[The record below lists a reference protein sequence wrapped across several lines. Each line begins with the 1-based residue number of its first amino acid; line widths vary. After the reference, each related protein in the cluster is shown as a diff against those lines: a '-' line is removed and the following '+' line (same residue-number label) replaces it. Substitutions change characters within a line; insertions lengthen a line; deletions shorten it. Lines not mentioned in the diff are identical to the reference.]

1 MTTFTEAQQA
11 LIDRYRDINTDHEW
25 WECTYECFK
34 ERMEAIGI
42 EVDQMYFSGFWSQG
56 DGACFEGQVSNW
68 GLFLKSLGITNGVLV
83 EFARDHWAFS
93 VKHRGHYYHE
103 NCTVFDA
110 DMPNP
115 DGEDDEWFIEQYSP
129 YKVDDFRSVAWLA
142 VLKEFDFS
150 SMEKTF
156 RDAFKDHMRQ
166 LYKDLEAE
174 YDDLTSDEA
183 VWDSIVANELD
194 DELEET
200 CD

>member
-1 MTTFTEAQQA
+1 MNTFTEAQQA

-25 WECTYECFK
+25 WDSTYAAFK

-42 EVDQMYFSGFWSQG
+42 RVDRMYFSGFRAQG
-56 DGACFEGQVSNW
+56 DGACFEGWVAGWS
-68 GLFLKSLGITNGVLV
+68 LFLKSLGYDNPILIRHA
-83 EFARDHWAFS
+83 EQYWSFS
-93 VKHRGHYYHE
+93 VAHSGRYYHE

-115 DGEDDEWFIEQYSP
+115 YGEDDKWFIERYSP
-129 YKVDDFRSVAWLA
+129 YGVVDFRSVAWLA
-142 VLKEFDFS
+142 VLRGFDFS
-150 SMEKTF
+150 SMEGTF
-156 RDAFKDHMRQ
+156 RDTFKDHMRQ

-174 YDDLTSDEA
+174 YDYRTSDEV
-183 VWDSIVANELD
+183 VWESIVANGLT

>member
-11 LIDRYRDINTDHEW
+11 LIERYRDINTDHGW
-25 WECTYECFK
+25 WGSTYECFK

-68 GLFLKSLGITNGVLV
+68 GLFLKSLGITGDVLV
-83 EFARDHWAFS
+83 EFACNHWAFS

-103 NCTVFDA
+103 NCTVFDV

-115 DGEDDEWFIEQYSP
+115 DGEDDEWFIELYSP
-129 YKVDDFRSVAWLA
+129 YKVDDFRSVAWRA

>member
-1 MTTFTEAQQA
+1 MTAFTEAQQA

-25 WECTYECFK
+25 WDSTYECFK

-115 DGEDDEWFIEQYSP
+115 DGEDDEWFIERYSP
-129 YKVDDFRSVAWLA
+129 YEVNDFRSVAWLA

>member
-11 LIDRYRDINTDHEW
+11 LIDRYRDINTDYGW
-25 WECTYECFK
+25 WDSIYSDFK

-42 EVDQMYFSGFWSQG
+42 RVEQMYFSGFWSQG
-56 DGACFEGQVSNW
+56 DGACFEGWVDDWS
-68 GLFLKSLGITNGVLV
+68 LFLKSLGITNDVLM
-83 EFARDHWAFS
+83 EFANNHWAFS

-103 NCTVFDA
+103 NCTSFSI

-115 DGEDDEWFIEQYSP
+115 DGEDDDWFIERYSP
-129 YKVDDFRSVAWLA
+129 YRVDDFRSVAWLA
-142 VLKEFDFS
+142 VLKEFDFF

-174 YDDLTSDEA
+174 YDYLTSDEA
-183 VWDSIVANELD
+183 VWEVLEADWMT
-194 DELEET
+194 DEPEET
-200 CD
+200 CE